1 MQLSAAAA
9 DLTAGTVGGCL
20 GIIVSQPFDVAKVR
34 MQTSACAA
42 SGVGQLLRAA
52 VQAEGWVSVYK
63 GLMPPLAS
71 AGLVNAVVF
80 LSYGS
85 YIRAF
90 SAAAADGAPPSTADV
105 ALGGAF
111 AGFTTA
117 FISNPT
123 ELVKCRQQVDAG
135 TVRPGSLAVARSI
148 YRAEGAA
155 GLNRGFASCLLR
167 DVPSFALYFVV
178 YEWAKSGLTAALSE
192 RSGSGGGGRSVEV
205 GAPAASSKW
214 LPTLAAGGVA
224 GVVAWTSVYPV
235 DTLKSIIQTQPG
247 ASAGGG
253 LVGLTQRVVRAHGA
267 GHLWRGYGACMARVF
282 LQASSTFFGYEYA
295 MERLATAP
303 AR

>member
-34 MQTSACAA
+34 LQTSAGAA

-52 VQAEGWVSVYK
+52 VRAEGWASVYK

-90 SAAAADGAPPSTADV
+90 SAAAADGAPPSTAHV

-117 FISNPT
+117 SISNP
-123 ELVKCRQQVDAG
+123 G
-135 TVRPGSLAVARSI
+135 TVRPGRGSLAVARSI
-148 YRAEGAA
+148 YQAEGAA

-178 YEWAKSGLTAALSE
+178 YELAKSGFTAALSE
-192 RSGSGGGGRSVEV
+192 RGGSGGGGSGGGGRSVEV

-235 DTLKSIIQTQPG
+235 EPLKSIIQTQPG

-282 LQASSTFFGYEYA
+282 LQASGTFFGYEYA
-295 MERLATAP
+295 MERLAIAP